1 MLNTNSFCI
10 LVKPSIEDT
19 EVCIFSVFSNG
30 VLKSLWKIRCRLMYT
45 FIPLLCQHVISL
57 VCLERPNTT
66 FFPKLPKHKHYFKF
80 SLSLSL
86 SLSLYIYI
94 YIFLVPIPYILE
106 LNPQGRVWK
115 SVFFL
120 KENLKWCSQICLET
134 IIPNYYLNLSPFYN
148 IYGRSEFHILIKPYL
163 LFYFSFW
170 RQCRELIYSR

>member
-1 MLNTNSFCI
+1 LLNTNSFCI
-10 LVKPSIEDT
+10 LVKPSIEET
-19 EVCIFSVFSNG
+19 EVCFFLVFSNG

-45 FIPLLCQHVISL
+45 FIPLLCRHVISL

-86 SLSLYIYI
+86 SL
-94 YIFLVPIPYILE
+94 YILGSHSIHIE
-106 LNPQGRVWK
+106 TESPGKGLEICV
-115 SVFFL
+115 FL

-134 IIPNYYLNLSPFYN
+134 IIPNYYLNLSPFCN
-148 IYGRSEFHILIKPYL
+148 IYGRSEFHISIKPYL